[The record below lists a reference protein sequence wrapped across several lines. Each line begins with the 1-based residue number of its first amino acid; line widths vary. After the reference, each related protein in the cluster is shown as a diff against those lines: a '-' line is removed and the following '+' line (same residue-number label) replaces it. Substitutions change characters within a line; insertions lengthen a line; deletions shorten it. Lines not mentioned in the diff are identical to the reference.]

1 MKPGAIEIQKL
12 VAVVILSMGIAYS
25 CGRARADET
34 GSGVPASPAV
44 VPAKAG
50 VILVRAI
57 TRGGVRPGEV
67 LMVTGSGGLERVGGL
82 CGIQGQP
89 EHLVSRGWFQTGVC

>member
-67 LMVTGSGGLERVGGL
+67 LMVTGSGGLERVGL
-82 CGIQGQP
+82 GQVSHEQLIAARLRLF
-89 EHLVSRGWFQTGVC
+89 EHCINP